1 MNRTTLNLMRIVFAA
16 GLLALAP
23 IASAANEVLG
33 ELLLRPATAAEKRA
47 GVWIDGQY
55 LGYLKELKG
64 KRKVLLLPGEHTLE
78 LTLAGYEKVQTSVLV
93 EPGEKKTYKV
103 KMVPDP
109 NAVYAHKSE
118 TGQVQISIKPDR
130 AAVFVNGHYAGHV
143 DAYNG
148 RSGLRVTAGKHKFK
162 IALPGYQP
170 FETELSVRAGQ
181 HYRIETDLVRDGQEL
196 VWTGQDGGD
205 EEEEA
210 E

>member
-1 MNRTTLNLMRIVFAA
+1 MSKVTQNSIRVMAA
-16 GLLALAP
+16 TVLLALAP
-23 IASAANEVLG
+23 LASAANEVLG
-33 ELLLRPATAAEKRA
+33 ELLLRPATSAEKRA
-47 GVWIDGQY
+47 GVWIDNQY
-55 LGYLKELKG
+55 LGYLEELKG
-64 KRKVLLLPGEHTLE
+64 KRKVLLLPGQHTLE

-109 NAVYAHKSE
+109 KAVYADKSA

-148 RSGLRVTAGKHKFK
+148 RGGLRVSAGKHKFK

-181 HYRIETDLVRDGQEL
+181 HYRIETDLVRDGEEL
-196 VWTGQDGGD
+196 VWTGVDGGD
-205 EEEEA
+205 EPEEA